1 MEELSTVQKGTIG
14 ELFAKGLLMR
24 EGFNIYDRVNEES
37 KCDFILE
44 KNYKLIKIQIK
55 ITSKNYLK
63 DGSESK
69 CILTRKLT
77 HSKTEHK
84 THHYTKE
91 EIDFYMAID
100 IETLDLY
107 ILPMDVYSE
116 IKSSK
121 VLSALQEYKN
131 NFKLLHEFIQ

>member
-1 MEELSTVQKGTIG
+1 MIELSTVQKGTIG
-14 ELFAKGLLMR
+14 ELFTKALLMR
-24 EGFNIYDRVNEES
+24 EGFNVFDKVNEES

-44 KNYKLIKIQIK
+44 KDFKLIKVQVK
-55 ITSKNYLK
+55 ITSKTNLK
-63 DGSESK
+63 DGSISK

-100 IETLDLY
+100 IEELDLY
-107 ILPMDVYSE
+107 ILPMDVYLE

-121 VLSALQEYKN
+121 VLTGLQEYKN
-131 NFKLLHEFIQ
+131 NFDLLNQFIQ